1 MKKAIFIV
9 AILFVAVISTAC
21 INNIAVQELNNAAE
35 TSMASGDY
43 DAAIKKLE
51 ASLDLDCNMY
61 ETYYNLGVAYI
72 ESRQF
77 SKAVTVL
84 EKSIKLNS
92 KYPESYYSLGIAQE
106 SLADELS
113 ESNLQDDKVKNS
125 DGIVKTNYSTSLS
138 ENDKET
144 MVENYHSAIL
154 NYNKYIDMKNSD
166 SKKEELASHIKD
178 IEKVIEKLEY
188 Q

>member
-35 TSMASGDY
+35 VAMTKGDY
-43 DAAIKKLE
+43 DDAIKKLE

-72 ESRQF
+72 EARQF
-77 SKAVTVL
+77 DKAINAL

-92 KYPESYYSLGIAQE
+92 KYPENYYSLAIAQE
-106 SLADELS
+106 AFADEMS
-113 ESNLQDDKVKNS
+113 DTKIKEDSIKNAN
-125 DGIVKTNYSTSLS
+125 GILKTNYANNLS
-138 ENDKET
+138 DEEKNI
-144 MVENYHSAIL
+144 MVNNYHSAIA
-154 NYNKYIDMKNSD
+154 NYTKYIDMSYSD
-166 SKKEELASHIKD
+166 SKKEELLSHIKD
-178 IEKVIEKLEY
+178 IEKVLDKLEY
-188 Q
+188 

>member
-35 TSMASGDY
+35 VSMAKGDY
-43 DAAIKKLE
+43 EDAIKKLE

-77 SKAVTVL
+77 AKAIDVL

-92 KYPESYYSLGIAQE
+92 KYPENYYSLAIAQE
-106 SLADELS
+106 SFADEMS
-113 ESNLQDDKVKNS
+113 ESNTHDAVQNT
-125 DGIVKTNYSTSLS
+125 DGIVKANYTSPLTDS
-138 ENDKET
+138 DKNS
-144 MVENYHSAIL
+144 MIDNYHSAIA
-154 NYNKYIDMKNSD
+154 NYNKYIDMSSSD
-166 SKKEELASHIKD
+166 AKKEELVSHIKD
-178 IEKVIEKLEY
+178 IEKVLDKLEY
-188 Q
+188 